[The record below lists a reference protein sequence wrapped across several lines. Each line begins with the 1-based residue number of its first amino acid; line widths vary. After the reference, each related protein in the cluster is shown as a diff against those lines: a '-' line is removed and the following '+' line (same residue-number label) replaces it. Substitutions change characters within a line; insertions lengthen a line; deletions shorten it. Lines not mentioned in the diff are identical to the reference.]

1 MAFTHHPISILLK
14 TSKQPKTSILKS
26 PLPLPPFS
34 SISLPLKPRNLSL
47 LSRSRIPGNKGNYS
61 SPPSAQVEPQEYQAS
76 SAADAFANF
85 KASSAAHH
93 RWEPIS
99 LRGHETATVAA
110 LAKKYGS
117 DITVVVIDEQ
127 QKVRLSAGISL
138 KVCVLSHV
146 EFGYYNFEYLS
157 YTRKGNLLERL
168 VEGNKSTAIIGEVVD
183 DLNLDLVVISMEAI
197 HSKHIDANLLAE
209 LNNFIILSFHH
220 RKDIE
225 VLLIGQQPK
234 SSGTTELG
242 PPPCV

>member
-1 MAFTHHPISILLK
+1 MALSRKHAAPIFFLPPLLHRVNSLRSTTRISTSPPMAFAHHPISILLK
-14 TSKQPKTSILKS
+14 TSKHPKTSILKS
-26 PLPLPPFS
+26 PLPLPPSFS

-47 LSRSRIPGNKGNYS
+47 LLRSRIPGHKGNYS

-76 SAADAFANF
+76 SAADAFTNF

-157 YTRKGNLLERL
+157 YTSKGN
-168 VEGNKSTAIIGEVVD
+168 VK
-183 DLNLDLVVISMEAI
+183 
-197 HSKHIDANLLAE
+197 
-209 LNNFIILSFHH
+209 
-220 RKDIE
+220 
-225 VLLIGQQPK
+225 
-234 SSGTTELG
+234 
-242 PPPCV
+242 C